1 MTAAQVLTLTAAS
14 VTAGGVDLTAKTPQ
28 GIACRV
34 SFPRPVLAQVL
45 TVEQLGAAPVYA
57 LTLHTAPP
65 LARRL
70 LAGVH
75 VEPHTPEGAA
85 SLDALTTTH
94 PSAAPALAPALEV

>member
-14 VTAGGVDLTAKTPQ
+14 VTAGGVELTAKTPQ
-28 GIACRV
+28 GVARRV
-34 SFPRPVLAQVL
+34 CYPRPVLAQVL

-85 SLDALTTTH
+85 
-94 PSAAPALAPALEV
+94 ALAALGVTP

>member
-1 MTAAQVLTLTAAS
+1 MTAAQVLTLTGAS
-14 VTAGGVDLTAKTPQ
+14 LTPGGVELTAKTAQ
-28 GIACRV
+28 GIARRV
-34 SFPRPVLAQVL
+34 SFPRPVLARVL

-65 LARRL
+65 LAPRL

-85 SLDALTTTH
+85 
-94 PSAAPALAPALEV
+94 ALAALGLTP